1 MACSDERLESDF
13 NSEIVIN
20 NDDVLVH
27 LDTSYLTLKT
37 DTNTDTDVEKHLP
50 DTLVKLGAFD

>member
-13 NSEIVIN
+13 SSEVVIN
-20 NDDVLVH
+20 DDDVLVN

-37 DTNTDTDVEKHLP
+37 DTNTDTDVEKHLT